1 MVEIDRGIPLTR
13 DGITRDTVVTQP
25 TEARPAE
32 MEAGSLGEAVGGA
45 AALVLAILGLLGL
58 LPMTLAAIAMI
69 ALGVGLLA
77 GGAALSRRYVGG
89 VPSAAASRARQE
101 IVGALGMQ
109 AMAGIAAIVLGVLA
123 LLRVSPALL
132 LGIGV
137 LVLGGALLAAGGA
150 MGRLA
155 RSARWMRAE
164 PGRYVETDSWYP
176 ATGWWEAEVGIG
188 AVVLGILALTGH
200 SPLALTLI
208 ALLCV
213 GAALLVG
220 GTLIAAR
227 LFSYF
232 G

>member
-13 DGITRDTVVTQP
+13 DTVARDTSVGQP
-25 TEARPAE
+25 AGRTPAE
-32 MEAGSLGEAVGGA
+32 MEAGSIGEAVGGA
-45 AALVLAILGLLGL
+45 AAVVLAILGLLGL
-58 LPMTLAAIAMI
+58 LPMTLGAIAMI
-69 ALGVGLLA
+69 ALGVALLA
-77 GGAALSRRYVGG
+77 GGAALSRRYSTG
-89 VPSAAASRARQE
+89 VPTNAVTRARQE

-109 AMAGIAAIVLGVLA
+109 ALGGVAAIVLGVLA
-123 LLRVSPALL
+123 LLRVDPATLL
-132 LGIGV
+132 AIGV
-137 LVLGGALLAAGGA
+137 LVLGGALLAAGGSIA
-150 MGRLA
+150 RLA
-155 RSARWMRAE
+155 RSARWLRAE
-164 PGRYVETDSWYP
+164 PGRLSDADSWSP

-188 AVVLGILALTGH
+188 ALVLGILALTGH
-200 SPLALTLI
+200 NPMTLTLV

>member
-13 DGITRDTVVTQP
+13 DTVTRDTAVAQSGDPRAV
-25 TEARPAE
+25 E

-45 AALVLAILGLLGL
+45 AAMVLAILGLLGL

-69 ALGVGLLA
+69 VLGVGLLA

-123 LLRVSPALL
+123 LLRVDPAVL

-150 MGRLA
+150 VARLA
-155 RSARWMRAE
+155 RSTRWLRAE
-164 PGRYVETDSWYP
+164 SGRYTDADNWYP

-200 SPLALTLI
+200 SPLALTLV

>member
-13 DGITRDTVVTQP
+13 DTLTRDPVVPQP
-25 TEARPAE
+25 GEPRVSV

-69 ALGVGLLA
+69 ALGAGLLA

-89 VPSAAASRARQE
+89 MPPAVASRARQE

-109 AMAGIAAIVLGVLA
+109 ALAGIAAIVLGVLA
-123 LLRVSPALL
+123 LLRVSPAVL

-150 MGRLA
+150 TALLA
-155 RSARWMRAE
+155 RSARWLRSEASRYAE
-164 PGRYVETDSWYP
+164 SDTWYP
-176 ATGWWEAEVGIG
+176 ATGWWEAEVGVG

-200 SPLALTLI
+200 SPLALTLV

-213 GAALLVG
+213 GAALLIG

>member
-1 MVEIDRGIPLTR
+1 
-13 DGITRDTVVTQP
+13 
-25 TEARPAE
+25 
-32 MEAGSLGEAVGGA
+32 
-45 AALVLAILGLLGL
+45 
-58 LPMTLAAIAMI
+58 MTLAAIAMI

-89 VPSAAASRARQE
+89 MPTAAASRARQE

-109 AMAGIAAIVLGVLA
+109 ALAGIAAIVLGVLA
-123 LLRVSPALL
+123 LLRVNPAVL
-132 LGIGV
+132 LGVGV

-150 MGRLA
+150 MARLA
-155 RSARWMRAE
+155 RSARWLRPEANRYSDAE
-164 PGRYVETDSWYP
+164 NWYP

-200 SPLALTLI
+200 SPLVLTLV